1 VVLNEQSM
9 SPVSRSQRIK
19 IGLRVRPRALTKMAP
34 ATTPLGKETACNG
47 WRHVSRASSLR

>member
-19 IGLRVRPRALTKMAP
+19 IGLRVRPRALTKKAP

-47 WRHVSRASSLR
+47 